1 MKFGEKLIQ
10 AGLIDRAQLDA
21 ALSHQAQTGQMLG
34 EALMELGYIGE
45 ADFLKFLAKRFSTQY
60 VSTRKLSR
68 AKVAQELLNVVPLKF
83 AEQRLMFP
91 ILGGKA
97 LGVITCE
104 PQNKE
109 AIDEVRIVSGFN
121 EIQVFV
127 AHRDAIR
134 AMIRKHY
141 RGDINAFDMLEDKN
155 NIDAEAGRA
164 ISSASIQ
171 IEEDIRPGERGP
183 VVAEV
188 DDIVAHKTSSWTKAI
203 EQVRDS
209 SLVSDNDFIE
219 TLNIL
224 VGLVEMQL
232 PNRQGHSARVARI
245 TKAVSECLSLD
256 ERATNH
262 NITSAYLHDLGK
274 RASLHLTLLSIG
286 ASKEHRHHAKRYHL
300 TPSRL
305 FDSVHLPRSVNSILS
320 HLYENYDGTG
330 LPEELSAAAI
340 PLGARIIAAVDAFDD
355 LVHNS
360 NNLVGATLEPEQA
373 LARMKKEGGYLF
385 DQQVLEA
392 LEQVMQAEKSGESV
406 VADHEVILL
415 VDADPSAVDE
425 LRSKLIAAG
434 FGVCEARD
442 GVAAL
447 DYLASKRIV
456 AAIVEV
462 DLEPH
467 DGFEILERTVSQK
480 IPTFLMATDPLP
492 EVITRAFKDGAVDF
506 ITKPFVADVVIAKLN
521 KELSQ
526 QEDSGDGSSDSSSSI
541 SRAVTQPPPAES
553 EAADDASAPQPKIVD
568 PETGITIEVEDET
581 AAVDDENLPTP
592 SAVTISGVGGSKG
605 NIISGSLEG
614 KFALSLMR
622 ALSAKRRTGLLSLR
636 LGENKGEMYF
646 QGGHIYQAIFGESQG
661 EEAFLELASWKDC
674 LYRFD
679 PEQAPKSR
687 VIKTP
692 TGKLLQIAALS
703 N

>member
-1 MKFGEKLIQ
+1 LKFGEKLIQ

-45 ADFLKFLAKRFSTQY
+45 ANFLKFLAKQFSTQY

-109 AIDEVRIVSGFN
+109 AIDEVRIVSGFD

-155 NIDAEAGRA
+155 NIDSEAGRA

-171 IEEDIRPGERGP
+171 IEEDIRPGVRGP

-256 ERATNH
+256 ERSTNH

-274 RASLHLTLLSIG
+274 RATLHLTLLSIG

-320 HLYENYDGTG
+320 HLYENFDGTG

-340 PLGARIIAAVDAFDD
+340 PLGARIIAAVDSFDD

-392 LEQVMQAEKSGESV
+392 LEQVVQAEKSGESV
-406 VADHEVILL
+406 VADDEVILL
-415 VDADPSAVDE
+415 VDTDPSAVDE
-425 LRSKLIAAG
+425 LRSKLTAAG

-442 GVAAL
+442 SVAAL

-467 DGFEILERTVSQK
+467 DGFEILESTVSQK

-492 EVITRAFKDGAVDF
+492 DVITRAFKDGAVDF
-506 ITKPFVADVVIAKLN
+506 ITKPFVAGVVIAKLN

-526 QEDSGDGSSDSSSSI
+526 QEDSGDSSSSI
-541 SRAVTQPPPAES
+541 SRAVTQPPQAEP
-553 EAADDASAPQPKIVD
+553 EATNDEPEVYPEIVD
-568 PETGITIEVEDET
+568 PETGITIEVEDG
-581 AAVDDENLPTP
+581 ASVVDDENLPTP

-614 KFALSLMR
+614 KSALSLIR

-646 QGGHIYQAIFGESQG
+646 QGGHIFQAIFGESQG

-703 N
+703 V

>member
-1 MKFGEKLIQ
+1 LKFGEKLIQ

-21 ALSHQAQTGQMLG
+21 ALSHQAQTSQMLG

-45 ADFLKFLAKRFSTQY
+45 ADFLKFLAKQFSTQY

-68 AKVAQELLNVVPLKF
+68 AKIAQELLKVVPLKF

-91 ILGGKA
+91 ILSGKGGKT

-104 PQNKE
+104 PQNDE
-109 AIDEVRIVSGFN
+109 AIDEVRIVSGFE

-141 RGDINAFDMLEDKN
+141 RGDINAFDMLEDAN
-155 NIDAEAGRA
+155 RIDSEAEKA
-164 ISSASIQ
+164 ISTASIQ
-171 IEEDIRPGERGP
+171 IEEDTRPGKKGP
-183 VVAEV
+183 
-188 DDIVAHKTSSWTKAI
+188 IVADLDDHEARISHVTSSWTKAI

-232 PNRQGHSARVARI
+232 PNRQGHSARVARM
-245 TKAVSECLSLD
+245 TKVVSERMKLD

-305 FDSVHLPRSVNSILS
+305 FDSVHLPRSVNNILS

-330 LPEELSAAAI
+330 LPEELSAVSI

-385 DQQVLEA
+385 DPHVLEA
-392 LEQVMQAEKSGESV
+392 LEQVTREDRNGESV
-406 VADHEVILL
+406 VADQEVILL
-415 VDADPSAVDE
+415 ADADPGAVDE
-425 LRSKLIAAG
+425 LRAKLIAAG
-434 FGVCEARD
+434 FGVREARD
-442 GVAAL
+442 GQTAMDCL
-447 DYLASKRIV
+447 SNGRIV

-462 DLEPH
+462 DLEPQ
-467 DGFEILERTVSQK
+467 DGFEILERTGSLR

-492 EVITRAFKDGAVDF
+492 EVITKAFKDGAVDF

-521 KELSQ
+521 KELSS
-526 QEDSGDGSSDSSSSI
+526 QEDAAGSASST
-541 SRAVTQPPPAES
+541 SRAVTQPPPAEP
-553 EAADDASAPQPKIVD
+553 ADERESYPEIVD
-568 PETGITIEVEDET
+568 PETGITIEVEDDAV
-581 AAVDDENLPTP
+581 AAEDENLPAP

-605 NIISGSLEG
+605 NIISGSLDG
-614 KFALSLMR
+614 KSALSLMR

-636 LGENKGEMYF
+636 LGEHKGEMYF
-646 QGGHIYQAIFGESQG
+646 QGGHIYQAIVGESQG

-703 N
+703 I